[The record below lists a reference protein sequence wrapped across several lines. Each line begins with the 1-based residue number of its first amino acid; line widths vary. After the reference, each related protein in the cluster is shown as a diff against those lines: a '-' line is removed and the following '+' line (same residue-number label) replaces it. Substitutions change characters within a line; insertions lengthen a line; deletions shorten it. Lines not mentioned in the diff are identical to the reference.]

1 MILSVHIPKT
11 AGRAFGQMLAAEWGA
26 RVLDDYGDL
35 IGVNSPQA
43 VNRRADRALKARE
56 NRECLL
62 RDYDVIHGHFIAD
75 KYIGLFPRTNFVGFF
90 RDPYQQTIS
99 HYEFMFR
106 NPQIDHPAVR
116 ELHETRMSLSD
127 FIVRSAN
134 MQTRFIGSV
143 PLEDFA
149 VIGLTEEFVR
159 SVALFN
165 ATFGSNLKVQ
175 STNINPNRPNRGYE
189 IEPGIMRLIDVHRAE
204 DFALYQQAKE
214 LFERQ
219 VSKRAL

>member
-26 RVLDDYGDL
+26 RVLNDYGDWV
-35 IGVNSPQA
+35 GVNTPEA
-43 VNRRADRALKARE
+43 ITRRADRTLKASE
-56 NRECLL
+56 NREGLF
-62 RDYDVIHGHFIAD
+62 RDYDIIHGHFIAD
-75 KYIGLFPRTNFVGFF
+75 KYIGLFPRTDFVGFF

-99 HYEFMFR
+99 HYEFMLR
-106 NPQIDHPAVR
+106 HPQIDHPAVR
-116 ELHETRMSLSD
+116 ELHETGMSLND

-134 MQTRFIGSV
+134 IQTRFIGSV
-143 PLEDFA
+143 VLEDFA
-149 VIGLTEEFVR
+149 VIGLAEEFTR

-165 ATFGSNLKVQ
+165 ATFGSNLTLQ
-175 STNINPNRPNRGYE
+175 SANVNPNRPNSGYQ
-189 IEPGIMRLIDVHRAE
+189 IEPAIMRLIDVHRAE
-204 DFALYQQAKE
+204 DFALYRRAKE

>member
-26 RVLDDYGDL
+26 RVLGDYGDWV
-35 IGVNSPQA
+35 GVNTAEA
-43 VNRRADRALKARE
+43 VTRRADRTLKARG
-56 NRECLL
+56 NRADLL
-62 RDYDVIHGHFIAD
+62 RDYDIIHGHFIAD
-75 KYIGLFPRTNFVGFF
+75 KYIGLFPRTNFVAFF

-106 NPQIDHPAVR
+106 NPKIDHPAVR
-116 ELHETRMSLSD
+116 ELHEARMSLSD

-134 MQTRFIGSV
+134 IQTRFVGSV
-143 PLEDFA
+143 ALENFS
-149 VIGLTEEFVR
+149 VIGLAEEFAR

-165 ATFGSNLKVQ
+165 ATFGSNLTLQ
-175 STNINPNRPNRGYE
+175 SANVNPNRPNSGYE
-189 IEPGIMRLIDVHRAE
+189 IEPGIVRLIDVHRAE
-204 DFALYQQAKE
+204 DFALYRRAKE